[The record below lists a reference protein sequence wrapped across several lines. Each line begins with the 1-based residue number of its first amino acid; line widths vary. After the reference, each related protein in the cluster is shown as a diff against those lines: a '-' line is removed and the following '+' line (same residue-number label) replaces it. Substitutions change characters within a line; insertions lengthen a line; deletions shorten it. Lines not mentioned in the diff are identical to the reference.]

1 MCAHYENVGCI
12 KPLCDLLEVND
23 AKLAMVAL
31 EGLENVLRVGEKLKT
46 SEQNEVAT
54 LIDEVDGVSK
64 IQSLQY
70 HQNEGTCARLCSPVR
85 TETIL

>member
-70 HQNEGTCARLCSPVR
+70 HQNEGTCARLCSPVPY
-85 TETIL
+85 